1 MTEETD
7 AVVVV
12 VSEERGTISVCF
24 SGNIIRDLDALNVRK
39 ALLGLFQKKKQKGKD
54 RPTGRGGKADRS
66 GNDISLGGV
75 PLPSMG
81 QHTSGPHSATGAPA
95 SSPSDPSQ
103 VGKSQSDAVPLPVRP
118 SSEGITVKVPALKE
132 DLPVDGDTH
141 KLPAI
146 RDAEVPAVAS
156 PAGRTAMAGS
166 ASATWRER
174 PMANLAMIRA
184 ASSSKI

>member
-1 MTEETD
+1 MVDVDVAEEVKPATYLPFEGGGISGRRD
-7 AVVVV
+7 LDGDPLAVLD
-12 VSEERGTISVCF
+12 EPERGAISVCF

-81 QHTSGPHSATGAPA
+81 QHTSGPH
-95 SSPSDPSQ
+95 
-103 VGKSQSDAVPLPVRP
+103 
-118 SSEGITVKVPALKE
+118 E

-146 RDAEVPAVAS
+146 RDSEVPAVAS
-156 PAGRTAMAGS
+156 PAPSGRAET
-166 ASATWRER
+166 E
-174 PMANLAMIRA
+174 
-184 ASSSKI
+184 